1 MEFLFES
8 HLGPYIL
15 VMSLLNKTVARKES
29 EWTLRISTEH
39 FLMNEMYGTILRN
52 TLTKCLL
59 SECTVAK
66 K

>member
-8 HLGPYIL
+8 HLGPCIP

-39 FLMNEMYGTILRN
+39 FMMN
-52 TLTKCLL
+52 
-59 SECTVAK
+59 
-66 K
+66 

>member
-8 HLGPYIL
+8 HLGPCIL

-39 FLMNEMYGTILRN
+39 LMMN
-52 TLTKCLL
+52 
-59 SECTVAK
+59 
-66 K
+66 